1 MPTVQV
7 LLETTTDVMVDISAD
22 YKMFTTTRGRN
33 RELDRFQ
40 AGTAQVTLL
49 DTSRKYDPSNAAGP
63 YYPNLKPMRSLQL
76 TGTWL
81 GTTYPVFTGFVD
93 SFESE
98 YDGPPSGYAQT
109 TIYATD
115 GFKVLEAADLAS
127 SAYAQ
132 EVIADS
138 PSHWWRLGDTAAP
151 YLDSVGITHLD
162 VGVGKN
168 APTPGADGLVSR
180 DTDEALTFLE
190 LNTVQL
196 VAPTGSAPTG
206 TVYTVELLI
215 KTPLPP
221 STTRNIAYWE
231 DAAFNNSQISISGAA
246 DAGSLLWEGMS
257 TSPLHPAD
265 DSPHHVAVVQTASE
279 RLIYVDGT
287 LIISTA
293 GAGSFTGGGKMYLG
307 TSSTNNFGGVVD
319 EVAVYNTALSA
330 ARIAAHAAAR
340 TTPWN
345 GDLPGARIGRVL
357 DAVAWPGA
365 LRQLDTGTSTLQ
377 SADLDMPALEHAQKA
392 AESDFG
398 VLFITAE
405 GKVRFIGRA
414 GLFNLA
420 ELATFGDGGGAEL
433 GYVSL
438 RPELTDQLIRND
450 VTVSRLEGVAQNVKD
465 TTSIATY
472 LRHSYVTDGLYHNSD
487 TVSRAAADFLISE
500 FKDPQRRISNMVVA
514 PRGDPSNLF
523 PKILGLE
530 LENQITVKDRPPGG
544 GAVNTQDTSIE
555 GIGHTVTPMWW
566 ETTWNLAPSFGSQGT
581 PAAVGQWDI
590 TLWDQSRWG
599 F

>member
-1 MPTVQV
+1 LLLLFNNQVAPDAAQVMPTVQV

-307 TSSTNNFGGVVD
+307 TSSNPGLGS
-319 EVAVYNTALSA
+319 AVSSTPSHGQGRSA
-330 ARIAAHAAAR
+330 SS
-340 TTPWN
+340 TP
-345 GDLPGARIGRVL
+345 GPA
-357 DAVAWPGA
+357 PSS
-365 LRQLDTGTSTLQ
+365 QPTSTCRRWSTPRKRRSPTSGCCSSRPRAR
-377 SADLDMPALEHAQKA
+377 SASSA
-392 AESDFG
+392 
-398 VLFITAE
+398 
-405 GKVRFIGRA
+405 GR
-414 GLFNLA
+414 GCS
-420 ELATFGDGGGAEL
+420 TWP
-433 GYVSL
+433 S
-438 RPELTDQLIRND
+438 
-450 VTVSRLEGVAQNVKD
+450 SRRSG
-465 TTSIATY
+465 
-472 LRHSYVTDGLYHNSD
+472 
-487 TVSRAAADFLISE
+487 
-500 FKDPQRRISNMVVA
+500 MVVA
-514 PRGDPSNLF
+514 PSSATCRY
-523 PKILGLE
+523 
-530 LENQITVKDRPPGG
+530 
-544 GAVNTQDTSIE
+544 
-555 GIGHTVTPMWW
+555 
-566 ETTWNLAPSFGSQGT
+566 APSSPT
-581 PAAVGQWDI
+581 SSSA
-590 TLWDQSRWG
+590 TT
-599 F
+599 